1 MYLNL
6 KWVSLGFF
14 ALSCITR
21 GQKSSLDED
30 GKLVKKL
37 GLINE
42 RIDNLEASL
51 GKFNER
57 PLAGLKHHKGL
68 PFQIIEKKDSGLPQQ
83 GILLI
88 SAKQLK
94 LRTYYAM
101 SSLLAKYFLGNYRL
115 LNLIN
120 YMMSTSLS
128 SY

>member
-6 KWVSLGFF
+6 KWVSLGLF

-57 PLAGLKHHKGL
+57 PLAGLTHHKGL
-68 PFQIIEKKDSGLPQQ
+68 PFQKLKKKDSGLPQQ

-128 SY
+128 